1 VNRSLPLSALAL
13 LTLGGGLAC
22 HKKVKTVPPAVAAGA
37 QPDAIGALPPA
48 EASKVREEILVIVN
62 NHIITRRTLQQA
74 VEEQNA
80 ALYRQYSGAELDEKL
95 KTARQQTLQGL
106 IDADLLGDKAADL
119 DIKVGDDQMRAMIDQ
134 IKKENNFAT
143 DADLEKAIRASV
155 GISLDEFIKR
165 QKQSSL
171 QQQVLGREVY
181 SKIAVEDSELQA
193 YYEQHLSE
201 YAQPSRFR
209 VRELVIAKGA
219 TAADTEAA
227 RAKMAE
233 VQKALQGGAKFEDLV
248 KEDST
253 AASKDTGGDLG
264 WMQKGLLQ
272 PQIEQAAWA
281 LKAGEVSPVLETDKD
296 LIILQLIAKEDDRHQ
311 PLAEVKDKI
320 LEKVQEPKAKNAVDR
335 YLEDLRTRAN
345 IRYMVPKDQVLKG

>member
-1 VNRSLPLSALAL
+1 MKRVLPVSLLAL
-13 LTLGGGLAC
+13 TVLGGLAC
-22 HKKVKTVPPAVAAGA
+22 HRKPKAAPTPAVIAGA
-37 QPDAIGALPPA
+37 QPDAIGKLP
-48 EASKVREEILVIVN
+48 EADAKKVREEILVIVN

-80 ALYRQYSGAELDEKL
+80 ALYRQFSGAELDTKL
-95 KTARQQTLQGL
+95 RTAREQTLQGL
-106 IDADLLGDKAADL
+106 VDSDLLADKADDL
-119 DIKVGDDQMRAMIDQ
+119 GIKVGDDQVRAMVEQ

-143 DADLEKAIRASV
+143 DADFEKALKASV
-155 GISLDEFIKR
+155 GIGLDEFIKR

-193 YYEQHLSE
+193 YYDAHLSD

-219 TAADTEAA
+219 TAADTDAA
-227 RAKMAE
+227 RATMAE
-233 VQKALQGGAKFEDLV
+233 VQKQLQGGAKFEDLV
-248 KEDST
+248 KADST

-264 WMQKGLLQ
+264 WMAKGLLQ
-272 PQIEQAAWA
+272 PQMEQAAWA
-281 LKAGEVSPVLETDKD
+281 LKPGEVTPLLETDKD
-296 LIILQLIAKEDDRHQ
+296 LILLQLIAKEDDRHT

-320 LEKVQEPKAKNAVDR
+320 LEKVQEPKAKNAVER
-335 YLEDLRTRAN
+335 YLQDLRTRAN
-345 IRYMVPKDQVLKG
+345 IRYMVPKDTILNG

>member
-1 VNRSLPLSALAL
+1 MKRALPVSL
-13 LTLGGGLAC
+13 LTFAVLGGLAC
-22 HKKVKTVPPAVAAGA
+22 HRKPKTAVAPAVAAGA
-37 QPDAIGALPPA
+37 QPDAIGALPA
-48 EASKVREEILVIVN
+48 GEASKVREEILVIVN

-80 ALYRQYSGAELDEKL
+80 ALYRQFSGAELDAKL
-95 KTARQQTLQGL
+95 KEAREKTLQGL
-106 IDADLLGDKAADL
+106 IDSDLLADKADDL
-119 DIKVGDDQMRAMIDQ
+119 GIKVGDDQIRGMVDQ

-143 DADLEKAIRASV
+143 DADFEKALRASI
-155 GISLDEFIKR
+155 GIGLDEFIKR
-165 QKQSSL
+165 QKQTYL

-193 YYEQHLSE
+193 YYDAHLSD

-219 TAADTEAA
+219 SAADTEAA

-233 VQKALQGGAKFEDLV
+233 VQKELSSGAKFEDLV
-248 KEDST
+248 KADST

-272 PQIEQAAWA
+272 PQ
-281 LKAGEVSPVLETDKD
+281 L
-296 LIILQLIAKEDDRHQ
+296 
-311 PLAEVKDKI
+311 
-320 LEKVQEPKAKNAVDR
+320 
-335 YLEDLRTRAN
+335 
-345 IRYMVPKDQVLKG
+345 

>member
-1 VNRSLPLSALAL
+1 MKRALPLAL
-13 LTLGGGLAC
+13 LALLGGLAC
-22 HKKVKTVPPAVAAGA
+22 HKKPKAVPPAVAAGA
-37 QPDAIGALPPA
+37 QPDAIGKLPEA
-48 EASKVREEILVIVN
+48 EAAKVREEILVIVN

-80 ALYRQYSGAELDEKL
+80 ALYRESSGAELDEKL
-95 KTARQQTLQGL
+95 KGARQQTLQGL
-106 IDADLLGDKAADL
+106 IDADLLADKAADL
-119 DIKVGDDQMRAMIDQ
+119 DIRVGDDQIRTMLDQ

-155 GISLDEFIKR
+155 GIGLEEFSKR
-165 QKQSSL
+165 QKQSAL

-193 YYEQHLSE
+193 YYQQHLAE

-209 VRELVIAKGA
+209 VRELVVAKGA
-219 TAADTEAA
+219 TPAEAGAA
-227 RAKMAE
+227 RAKVAE
-233 VQKALQGGAKFEDLV
+233 IQKALQGGAAFEDLV
-248 KEDST
+248 KADST
-253 AASKDTGGDLG
+253 AVSKDTGGDLG

-272 PQIEQAAWA
+272 PQLEQAAWA
-281 LKAGEVSPVLETDKD
+281 LKPGEVSPVLETDKD
-296 LIILQLIAKEDDRHQ
+296 LILLQLIAKEDDRHT

-320 LEKVQEPKAKNAVDR
+320 LEKVQEPKAKNAIER

-345 IRYMVPKDQVLKG
+345 IRYMVPKDDILKG

>member
-1 VNRSLPLSALAL
+1 MKRIRPLTVIAILSLGA
-13 LTLGGGLAC
+13 GLAC
-22 HKKVKTVPPAVAAGA
+22 HKKPKVTPPEVAAGA

-48 EASKVREEILVIVN
+48 EAKKVREEILVIVN
-62 NHIITRRTLQQA
+62 NHIITRRTLQQS

-80 ALYRQYSGAELDEKL
+80 ALYREFSGKELDEKL
-95 KTARQQTLQGL
+95 KTAREKTLQGL

-119 DIKVGDDQMRAMIDQ
+119 DIKVTDDQMRAQVDQ
-134 IKKENNFAT
+134 IKKENNLAT
-143 DADLEKAIRASV
+143 DADLEKALKASL
-155 GISLDEFIKR
+155 GISLDEFMKR

-193 YYEQHLSE
+193 YYEQHASD
-201 YAQPSRFR
+201 YALPSRFR
-209 VRELVIAKGA
+209 IRELVIAKGA
-219 TAADTEAA
+219 TPAETEAA

-233 VQKALQGGAKFEDLV
+233 VQKALAGGAKFEDLV

-272 PQIEQAAWA
+272 PQLETAAWA
-281 LKAGEVSPVLETDKD
+281 LKAGEVSPLLETDKD
-296 LIILQLIAKEDDRHQ
+296 FILLQLIAKEDDRHQ
-311 PLAEVKDKI
+311 PLSEVKDKI
-320 LEKVQEPKAKNAVDR
+320 LEKVQEPKAKNAVER

-345 IRYMVPKDQVLKG
+345 IRYMVPKDKILQG

>member
-1 VNRSLPLSALAL
+1 MKPHRLLPV
-13 LTLGGGLAC
+13 LTILILGAGLAC
-22 HKKVKTVPPAVAAGA
+22 KKPKLVPPAVLAGA
-37 QPDAIGALPPA
+37 QPDAIGTLPA
-48 EASKVREEILVIVN
+48 DEAPHVREEILVIVN

-80 ALYRQYSGAELDEKL
+80 ALYREFHGAELDAKL
-95 KTARQQTLQGL
+95 KTAREKTLQGL
-106 IDADLLGDKAADL
+106 IDADLLVDKAQDL
-119 DIKVGDDQMRAMIDQ
+119 DIKVSDEQMRAMIDQ

-165 QKQSSL
+165 QKQTTL

-181 SKIAVEDSELQA
+181 SKIAVEDSELEA
-193 YYEQHLSE
+193 YYQQHLSD

-219 TAADTEAA
+219 TPAETDAA

-233 VQKALQGGAKFEDLV
+233 IQKALQGGAKFEDLV
-248 KEDST
+248 KADST
-253 AASKDTGGDLG
+253 AVSKDTGGDLG

-272 PQIEQAAWA
+272 PQLEQAAWA
-281 LKAGEVSPVLETDKD
+281 LKPGEVSPMLETDKD
-296 LIILQLIAKEDDRHQ
+296 LILLQLIAKEDDRHQ
-311 PLAEVKDKI
+311 PLSEVRDKI
-320 LEKVQEPKAKNAVDR
+320 LEKVQEPKAKNAVER

-345 IRYMVPKDQVLKG
+345 IRYMVPKDAILKG

>member
-1 VNRSLPLSALAL
+1 MKRALPLAL
-13 LTLGGGLAC
+13 LALAGGLAC
-22 HKKVKTVPPAVAAGA
+22 HKKVATVPPAVAAGA
-37 QPDAIGALPPA
+37 QPDAIGTLPAA
-48 EASKVREEILVIVN
+48 EAAKVREEILVIVN

-80 ALYRQYSGAELDEKL
+80 ALYRQFSGAELDEKL
-95 KTARQQTLQGL
+95 KTAREQTLQGL
-106 IDADLLGDKAADL
+106 VDADLLGDKAADL

-134 IKKENNFAT
+134 IKKENNFTT
-143 DADLEKAIRASV
+143 DADLEKAIKASV

-165 QKQSSL
+165 QKQTSL

-193 YYEQHLSE
+193 YYQQHLTE

-209 VRELVIAKGA
+209 ARELVIAKGA
-219 TAADTEAA
+219 TAADTEAS

-233 VQKALQGGAKFEDLV
+233 VQKALAGGAKFEDLV

-281 LKAGEVSPVLETDKD
+281 LKAGEVSPLLETDKD
-296 LIILQLIAKEDDRHQ
+296 LILLQLIAKEDDRHQ

-320 LEKVQEPKAKNAVDR
+320 LEKVQEPKAKNAVER
-335 YLEDLRTRAN
+335 YLQDLRTRAN

>member
-1 VNRSLPLSALAL
+1 VKRALPLAL
-13 LTLGGGLAC
+13 LALVGGLAC
-22 HKKVKTVPPAVAAGA
+22 HKKVNTVPPAVVAGA
-37 QPDAIGALPPA
+37 QPDAIGTLAPA

-80 ALYRQYSGAELDEKL
+80 ALYREFSGAELDGKL
-95 KTARQQTLQGL
+95 KTARELTLQGL
-106 IDADLLGDKAADL
+106 IDVDLLGDKADDL
-119 DIKVGDDQMRAMIDQ
+119 GIKVGDDQTRAMIDQ

-143 DADLEKAIRASV
+143 DADLEKAIKASA

-165 QKQSSL
+165 QRQSSL
-171 QQQVLGREVY
+171 QQQVLGRDVY

-193 YYEQHLSE
+193 YYQLHLSD

-219 TAADTEAA
+219 TPADTEAA

-233 VQKALQGGAKFEDLV
+233 VQKALAGGAKFEDLV
-248 KEDST
+248 KADST

-272 PQIEQAAWA
+272 PQLEQAAWA
-281 LKAGEVSPVLETDKD
+281 LKAGEVSPLMETDKD
-296 LIILQLIAKEDDRHQ
+296 LILLQLIAKEDDRHQ

-320 LEKVQEPKAKNAVDR
+320 LEKVQEPKAKNAVER
-335 YLEDLRTRAN
+335 YLQDLRTRAN

>member
-1 VNRSLPLSALAL
+1 MKRALPLVL
-13 LTLGGGLAC
+13 LTLAGGLAC
-22 HKKVKTVPPAVAAGA
+22 HKKVKTVPPVVAAGA
-37 QPDAIGALPPA
+37 QPDAIGTLPPA

-80 ALYRQYSGAELDEKL
+80 ALYRQFSGAELDEKL
-95 KTARQQTLQGL
+95 KGAREQTLQGL
-106 IDADLLGDKAADL
+106 IDADLLTDKAADL

-155 GISLDEFIKR
+155 GIGLDEFIKR
-165 QKQSSL
+165 QKQNSL

-193 YYEQHLSE
+193 YYDQHLAD

-219 TAADTEAA
+219 TPADADAA

-233 VQKALQGGAKFEDLV
+233 VQKALAGGAKFEDLV

-264 WMQKGLLQ
+264 WMAKGLLQ
-272 PQIEQAAWA
+272 PQLEQAAWA
-281 LKAGEVSPVLETDKD
+281 LKAGGVSPLLETDKD
-296 LIILQLIAKEDDRHQ
+296 LILLQLIAKEDDRHQ
-311 PLAEVKDKI
+311 PLSEVKDKI
-320 LEKVQEPKAKNAVDR
+320 LEKVQEPKAKNAVER

-345 IRYMVPKDQVLKG
+345 IRYMVPKDQILKG

>member
-1 VNRSLPLSALAL
+1 MKRTLPLVLLAL
-13 LTLGGGLAC
+13 SGGLAC
-22 HKKVKTVPPAVAAGA
+22 HHKKPKVVPPSVVAGA
-37 QPDAIGALPPA
+37 QPDAIGKLSDV
-48 EASKVREEILVIVN
+48 EAAKVREEILVIVN

-80 ALYRQYSGAELDEKL
+80 ALYRQYSGAELDAQL
-95 KTARQQTLQGL
+95 KTAREKTLQGL
-106 IDADLLGDKAADL
+106 IDSDLLGDKADDL
-119 DIKVGDDQMRAMIDQ
+119 GIKVGDDQMRAMLDQ

-155 GISLDEFIKR
+155 GIGLEEFTKR
-165 QKQSSL
+165 QKQSAL
-171 QQQVLGREVY
+171 QQQVLGRDVY

-193 YYEQHLSE
+193 YYQQHLAE

-219 TAADTEAA
+219 NAAETEAA

-233 VQKALQGGAKFEDLV
+233 VQKVLAGGAKFEDLV
-248 KEDST
+248 KDDST

-272 PQIEQAAWA
+272 PQLEQAAWA
-281 LKAGEVSPVLETDKD
+281 LKAGEVSPLLETDKD
-296 LIILQLIAKEDDRHQ
+296 LILLQLIAKEDDRHQ

-320 LEKVQEPKAKNAVDR
+320 LEKVQEPKAKNAIER
-335 YLEDLRTRAN
+335 YLGDLRTRAN
-345 IRYMVPKDQVLKG
+345 IRYMVPKDEILKG

>member
-1 VNRSLPLSALAL
+1 MKRALPVSL
-13 LTLGGGLAC
+13 LTFAVLGGLAC
-22 HKKVKTVPPAVAAGA
+22 HRKPKTAVAPAVAAGA
-37 QPDAIGALPPA
+37 QPDAIGALPA
-48 EASKVREEILVIVN
+48 GEASKVREEILVIVN

-80 ALYRQYSGAELDEKL
+80 ALYRQFSGAELDAKL
-95 KTARQQTLQGL
+95 KEAREKTLQGL
-106 IDADLLGDKAADL
+106 IDSDLLADKADDL
-119 DIKVGDDQMRAMIDQ
+119 GIKVGDDQIRGMVDQ

-143 DADLEKAIRASV
+143 DADFEKALRASI
-155 GISLDEFIKR
+155 GIGLDEFIKR

-193 YYEQHLSE
+193 YYDAHLSD

-219 TAADTEAA
+219 SAADTEAA

-233 VQKALQGGAKFEDLV
+233 VQKELSGGAKFEDLV
-248 KEDST
+248 KADST

-272 PQIEQAAWA
+272 PQLEQAAWA
-281 LKAGEVSPVLETDKD
+281 LKPGEVSPLLETDKD
-296 LIILQLIAKEDDRHQ
+296 LILLQLIAKEDDRHT

-320 LEKVQEPKAKNAVDR
+320 LEKVQEPKAKNAIER
-335 YLEDLRTRAN
+335 YLVDLRTRAN
-345 IRYMVPKDQVLKG
+345 IRYMVPKDTILKG